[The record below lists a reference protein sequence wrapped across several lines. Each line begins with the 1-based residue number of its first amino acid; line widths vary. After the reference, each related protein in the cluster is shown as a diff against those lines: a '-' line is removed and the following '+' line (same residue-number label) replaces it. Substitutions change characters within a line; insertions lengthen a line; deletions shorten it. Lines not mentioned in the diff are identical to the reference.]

1 MGSRVWVEKEQRKE
15 EDESLKEE
23 KKGGIYCR
31 FGSLKKYLDIFTSKH

>member
-1 MGSRVWVEKEQRKE
+1 MGSRVWVEKEQKKE